1 MILTCPNCATQYDVA
16 DGAIPPQGRKVRCAS
31 CGESWFQEATATAA
45 TGAEHSAGI
54 EGPAEG
60 SVDVEVVV
68 DEEAAP
74 SPYDSIPEPE
84 AGDEEE
90 SFAEASLIEPRTGP
104 EAEQRAYEESVVA
117 ETAEPATAEPIES
130 ANWSEPPEPEAQGD
144 DYPAFLESEDEEP
157 PRRRWLPFLILLLIV
172 AALSALFWFAAP
184 EEWKARLGISSSASP
199 LTLVT
204 THMDRTRLESGNEL
218 LTVTGRVINPTG
230 REQSV
235 PPLTAELRNRGGAVV
250 YRWTIAPPA
259 RTLSPGASASFNS
272 SEVNVPPGGEAIT
285 ITLGRRAV

>member
-31 CGESWFQEATATAA
+31 CGQSWFQEAAA
-45 TGAEHSAGI
+45 GAEIESDEAAGI
-54 EGPAEG
+54 EGPVDE
-60 SVDVEVVV
+60 SVDIEVVV
-68 DEEAAP
+68 EEDAGP

-84 AGDEEE
+84 ADDEE

-104 EAEQRAYEESVVA
+104 EAEQRAYEEAVVG
-117 ETAEPATAEPIES
+117 ESAEPPPAEEPGPS
-130 ANWSEPPEPEAQGD
+130 DWREPPEPEAQGD
-144 DYPAFLESEDEEP
+144 DYPPFLESSDEEP
-157 PRRRWLPFLILLLIV
+157 RRRRWLPFVVVLLVV

-184 EEWKARLGISSSASP
+184 EEWKSRLGITSHASP

-230 REQSV
+230 REQTV

-285 ITLGRRAV
+285 ITLGGRAV